1 MECLEEAHQV
11 VLLLLEVKHNLGQH
25 SPRNTQPSLATKMP
39 TSEVR
44 AMDYTIAS
52 PKKRNSSLSAI
63 QSARRGGLELVLS
76 ATKIAQKI
84 SRLWQ
89 SSASNPRDMEEEL
102 AHGGSAITVRS
113 GACGGTLN
121 VLKDITLPR
130 SSGVAVIVLTI
141 CKT

>member
-1 MECLEEAHQV
+1 MECLEGAHQV
-11 VLLLLEVKHNLGQH
+11 VLLLLEVKHNLGQQG
-25 SPRNTQPSLATKMP
+25 PRNTQPSLATKMP

-63 QSARRGGLELVLS
+63 QSARRGGLELALS
-76 ATKIAQKI
+76 ATKIVQKI
-84 SRLWQ
+84 SRQWQ
-89 SSASNPRDMEEEL
+89 SFASSPRDTEEEL
-102 AHGGSAITVRS
+102 AHGGSATTVRS

-121 VLKDITLPR
+121 VLKDITHPR
-130 SSGVAVIVLTI
+130 SSGVDVIALTI